1 MVQKQNF
8 KQETKPMQG
17 TVLESKSE
25 EAQLEKLL
33 QRSHSNV
40 SSFSESVT
48 KEELEFLVETGCKIN
63 ERINNQ
69 KRTLDGIKEIFKE
82 TAEVKKQR
90 TFLGKKFG
98 KASVSDKSARSI
110 DPTGFV
116 KYLKKIG
123 QQKLFNNFVSVRLTD
138 AIKSFGEEALGKT
151 ISTETKEYYQCSFKR

>member
-1 MVQKQNF
+1 MGQKQ

-25 EAQLEKLL
+25 EAQLDKLL

-63 ERINNQ
+63 EQISSQ
-69 KRTLDGIKEIFKE
+69 KKTLDGIKNIFKK
-82 TAEVKKQR
+82 TAEVKNKR
-90 TFLGKKFG
+90 SFLGRKFG
-98 KASVSDKSARSI
+98 KATVSDKSFRTI
-110 DPTGFV
+110 NPTEFV

-123 QQKLFNNFVSVRLTD
+123 KQGLFNSFVSVKVTD
-138 AIKSFGEEALGKT
+138 AIKSFGEEALDKT
-151 ISTETKEYYQCSFKR
+151 ISTDTKEYYQCSFKK